1 MGSGALR
8 KTQVVAQVATAGAA
22 ADSKPLGRPK
32 GRDSGETRDR
42 IIQAARACLVEKGY
56 GGTTLK
62 DVAEGA
68 GITRAAIYPYFASK
82 PLLYAAVFEEAVS
95 VLADVYQQAI
105 ELEGSLKDKLRLV
118 LKAASDLHEQHADD
132 TAILATIP
140 IELRRHPELAEL
152 LVDGQN
158 RFTEL
163 QNRLFEQAADS
174 GEMPAKYQADDLLLT
189 FIGGAMGM
197 ALMQYGSGIGS
208 MSRSTELLLELID

>member
-1 MGSGALR
+1 MTGVALKNR
-8 KTQVVAQVATAGAA
+8 
-22 ADSKPLGRPK
+22 DSKPLGKPLGRPR
-32 GRDSGETRDR
+32 GRSSSETRDL
-42 IIQAARACLVEKGY
+42 IIQAARHCLVEKGY

-62 DVAEGA
+62 DVATRA

-82 PLLYAAVFEEAVS
+82 PLLYAAVFEEAVA

-105 ELEGSLKDKLRLV
+105 DLDGPLKDKLRLV
-118 LKAASDLHEQHADD
+118 LKAAAELHEQQTDG

-158 RFTEL
+158 RFTAL
-163 QNRLFEQAADS
+163 QDTLFQQAAAS
-174 GEMPAKYQADDLLLT
+174 GELPSKYGADDLLLT
-189 FIGGAMGM
+189 FIGGSMGM
-197 ALMQYGSGIGS
+197 ALLQYGSGIGS